1 MKSSRIQ
8 RESGND
14 FLETPHSNRQRIK
27 EKEKLSEDIKY
38 IFILLRAKYIQ

>member
-1 MKSSRIQ
+1 MKSSRAQ

-14 FLETPHSNRQRIK
+14 FLDTPHSNRQRIR

-38 IFILLRAKYIQ
+38 W